1 MEMRTPHYLQE
12 EILLK
17 VAPEERDNFILF
29 TMFLFGEMI
38 TLGTFLK
45 DVKFTELSFKARRI
59 VFNSALKLW
68 IKAREGK

>member
-1 MEMRTPHYLQE
+1 MRTPHYLQE

-17 VAPEERDNFILF
+17 VAPKERDNFILF